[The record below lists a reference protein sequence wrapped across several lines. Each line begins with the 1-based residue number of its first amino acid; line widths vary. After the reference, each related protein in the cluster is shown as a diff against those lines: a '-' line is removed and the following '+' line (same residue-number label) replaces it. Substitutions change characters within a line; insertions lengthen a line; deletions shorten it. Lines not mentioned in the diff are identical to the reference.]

1 MNQTNNRI
9 REEFL
14 EWCKEDPA
22 LELANGVGSFENIA
36 DWFLPKIDELL
47 KSQREELVEKI
58 KEINEYHTDI
68 GGRNV
73 VFTDDYIR
81 KEDIINYLSHSR
93 KEWNKHKQ
101 I

>member
-1 MNQTNNRI
+1 MATINRI

-47 KSQREELVEKI
+47 KSQREVYKDALIWCSGSEDFQIEGKAREGWEKI
-58 KEINEYHTDI
+58 CLPLIKEE
-68 GGRNV
+68 
-73 VFTDDYIR
+73 
-81 KEDIINYLSHSR
+81 
-93 KEWNKHKQ
+93 
-101 I
+101 

>member
-1 MNQTNNRI
+1 MEDQTNNKI

-47 KSQREELVEKI
+47 KSQREELVKKIEKI
-58 KEINEYHTDI
+58 SDFADSGDTLKS
-68 GGRNV
+68 R
-73 VFTDDYIR
+73 
-81 KEDIINYLSHSR
+81 IINLI
-93 KEWNKHKQ
+93 KNN
-101 I
+101 